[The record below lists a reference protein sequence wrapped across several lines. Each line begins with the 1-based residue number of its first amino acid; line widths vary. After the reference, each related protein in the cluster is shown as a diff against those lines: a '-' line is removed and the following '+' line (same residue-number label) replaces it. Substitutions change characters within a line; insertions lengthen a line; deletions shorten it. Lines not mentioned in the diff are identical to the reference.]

1 MPHMVFLPVPYAQS
15 QGPWIY
21 KYQEKFY
28 FCRDLLKGKKEHP
41 KKIPQS
47 DALLTEDSP
56 CARRMEPLPPQ
67 TGDRAMELPFLWA
80 FVLGACLLVPPGSLW
95 DQQTTTPKV
104 PTVQCSEC
112 ARVCVCACAKRPFSP
127 QKKGTWGAGCVL
139 DGPWGAD
146 LFQELEGRFP
156 PWCCFLQI
164 LEEIKWEV
172 RNWLVCACVLGGGVF
187 STPPNPSS
195 SLRLG
200 IYRTPE
206 VPACPP
212 LAGRLTSLFSPVS
225 CPSVWIQI
233 LPHFRPAL
241 LRVWG
246 TSGSV
251 AFFHV

>member
-1 MPHMVFLPVPYAQS
+1 MVFLPVPYAQS

-67 TGDRAMELPFLWA
+67 TGDRGVELPFLWA

-112 ARVCVCACAKRPFSP
+112 ARVCVCARLCKTTFFPSEERDLGCWLCPGWAVGGRPLP
-127 QKKGTWGAGCVL
+127 GAGGQVPSLVL
-139 DGPWGAD
+139 LLAD
-146 LFQELEGRFP
+146 LRRNKMGSEKLAGMCLCLGGR
-156 PWCCFLQI
+156 CFLH
-164 LEEIKWEV
+164 
-172 RNWLVCACVLGGGVF
+172 
-187 STPPNPSS
+187 TPQ
-195 SLRLG
+195 
-200 IYRTPE
+200 
-206 VPACPP
+206 P
-212 LAGRLTSLFSPVS
+212 LFFTQAGH
-225 CPSVWIQI
+225 I
-233 LPHFRPAL
+233 
-241 LRVWG
+241 
-246 TSGSV
+246 
-251 AFFHV
+251 

>member
-67 TGDRAMELPFLWA
+67 TGDRAVELPFLWA

-112 ARVCVCACAKRPFSP
+112 ARVCVCAPV
-127 QKKGTWGAGCVL
+127 QN
-139 DGPWGAD
+139 D
-146 LFQELEGRFP
+146 LFPLRRKGPGVLAVSWMGR
-156 PWCCFLQI
+156 
-164 LEEIKWEV
+164 
-172 RNWLVCACVLGGGVF
+172 GGQ
-187 STPPNPSS
+187 TSS
-195 SLRLG
+195 RSWRAGSLPG
-200 IYRTPE
+200 
-206 VPACPP
+206 A
-212 LAGRLTSLFSPVS
+212 AS
-225 CPSVWIQI
+225 CRS
-233 LPHFRPAL
+233 
-241 LRVWG
+241 
-246 TSGSV
+246 
-251 AFFHV
+251 